1 MTSSGQFCSIAR
13 ALDVLGQRWMLLVVR
28 ELLMGSRRF
37 GEIRRGLPRISR
49 TMLSARLRE
58 LVDAGLVARGEDA
71 HGPTYSLTQAG
82 LDLAGAIRELGV
94 WGQRW

>member
-1 MTSSGQFCSIAR
+1 MPSGVTSHGQFCSIAR

-58 LVDAGLVARGEDA
+58 LVDTGIASR
-71 HGPTYSLTQAG
+71 HSP
-82 LDLAGAIRELGV
+82 
-94 WGQRW
+94 

>member
-1 MTSSGQFCSIAR
+1 MTTHGQFCSIAR

-49 TMLSARLRE
+49 TMLSARLHE
-58 LVDAGLVARGEDA
+58 LVDAGIARRGEDPD
-71 HGPTYSLTQAG
+71 GPSTS
-82 LDLAGAIRELGV
+82 
-94 WGQRW
+94 